1 MQALSFPAS
10 RSWSTL
16 LLESPD
22 DHLSLLLD
30 TRSNRQSLPK
40 SFIPLGINNSEL
52 VSFLLHLLVGILKKI
67 NLPFNCRVTSTVSK
81 GKAEWLICFLSLSV
95 FIIIHLETSILQ
107 RKPVLLLIQSWIH
120 EIKQN
125 RNVFSPLQLYSF
137 WCSFVPTLASGSPF
151 KLAPESFGRLQSW
164 AAPWFLIWK
173 YIYIYCRFIVYI
185 SCPCPGIRHFS
196 KEP

>member
-67 NLPFNCRVTSTVSK
+67 KLPFNCRVTSTVSK
-81 GKAEWLICFLSLSV
+81 GKAEWLICFLSLSA

-107 RKPVLLLIQSWIH
+107 RKPVLLLIQS
-120 EIKQN
+120 
-125 RNVFSPLQLYSF
+125 
-137 WCSFVPTLASGSPF
+137 
-151 KLAPESFGRLQSW
+151 
-164 AAPWFLIWK
+164 
-173 YIYIYCRFIVYI
+173 
-185 SCPCPGIRHFS
+185 
-196 KEP
+196 